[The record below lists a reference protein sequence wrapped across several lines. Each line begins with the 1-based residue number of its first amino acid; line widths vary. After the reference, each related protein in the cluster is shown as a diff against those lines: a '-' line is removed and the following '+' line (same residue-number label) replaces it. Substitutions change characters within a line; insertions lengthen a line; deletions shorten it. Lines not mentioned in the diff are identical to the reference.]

1 MDLNN
6 KTGSWVL
13 GLQRANNNYL
23 KVVGVVKSKN
33 TTQKS
38 WESLPLCSK
47 NPAVKINGHL
57 IRKAKRKKKDQRPK
71 L

>member
-6 KTGSWVL
+6 KAGSWVL

-33 TTQKS
+33 TTHKA
-38 WESLPLCSK
+38 WESLSLCSQ

-57 IRKAKRKKKDQRPK
+57 IRKTKGKKKDLRPK

>member
-1 MDLNN
+1 MDLNS

-13 GLQRANNNYL
+13 GLQRANDNYL

-33 TTQKS
+33 TSHKP
-38 WESLPLCSK
+38 WESLSLCSQ

-57 IRKAKRKKKDQRPK
+57 IRKKKRKKKDQRPK